1 MRTLVINSSNYVS
14 GSGNTYTYNLPS
26 SWTVK
31 DGDQIGV
38 AAVSIYNNTF
48 NVTAARGNNTLTI
61 LWNADTQTSST
72 LTIPDGYY
80 SSSDLNYQIQQ
91 FCILNNLYVT
101 NSSGN
106 YIYFVEIQQ
115 NAPRYS
121 LQLNTYYLPT
131 SAMATTLGYTK
142 PASALWSFPST
153 NKCPQVVISSSFG
166 NLLGL
171 NAGTYPSTS
180 TTISNQQFISTKTP
194 VISPIDSYILTC
206 NMVNSPYSIPS
217 NVFFTIPLN
226 GSLGQ
231 LISIYPSQIV
241 FNDVAP
247 NVYNYITIKIYD
259 QLFNQ
264 LTLNDTEMT
273 LTLAILEAKDRK
285 IPTF

>member
-14 GSGNTYTYNLPS
+14 GTGNTYTYTLPS

-61 LWNADTQTSST
+61 LWNANTQTSYT

-106 YIYFVEIQQ
+106 YVYFVEIQQ

-121 LQLNTYYLPT
+121 LQLNTYFLPT
-131 SAMATTLGYTK
+131 SANATTLGYTK
-142 PASALWSFPST
+142 PTSATWSFPTT
-153 NKCPQVVISSSFG
+153 NKCPQVVVTSSFG
-166 NLLGL
+166 DLLGL
-171 NAGTYPSTS
+171 NGGTYPSTS
-180 TTISNQQFISTKTP
+180 TTTANQQFISTKTP

-206 NMVNSPYSIPS
+206 NLLNSPYSIPS

-241 FNDVAP
+241 FNEIAP

-264 LTLNDTEMT
+264 LYLNDTDMT
-273 LTLAILEAKDRK
+273 LTLAILEARERK
-285 IPTF
+285 TSTY